1 MRPYDVTMIA
11 VRSTSPFLL
20 QIQFLI
26 LFQRKLLTIMLDTK
40 YSIIRLR
47 LYADSASLP
56 LFHGAIRKKNQKLVN
71 RENFF
76 VN

>member
-26 LFQRKLLTIMLDTK
+26 LFQRKLFAIMLDTK
-40 YSIIRLR
+40 YSIISLR
-47 LYADSASLP
+47 LCVNSTLIS
-56 LFHGAIRKKNQKLVN
+56 LFHGDIRQETQKLVN

>member
-11 VRSTSPFLL
+11 VRSTSSFLL

-26 LFQRKLLTIMLDTK
+26 LFQRKLFAIMLDTK
-40 YSIIRLR
+40 YSIISLR
-47 LYADSASLP
+47 LYVNSTLIS
-56 LFHGAIRKKNQKLVN
+56 LFHGDIRQETQKLVN